1 MGEKTSDNPFIPCI
15 SCQGK
20 AVCCGV
26 ATCAFCLSMN
36 ITLISLLGLH
46 GCTLCFPVHVPSSPR
61 QNLSWLLEPKGGR
74 GPQSSIRPLS
84 LSRLDPPVITISH
97 YTMMKRPTTGY
108 WSVFSVGTGGVQRG
122 CAMGGGREEV
132 SHSWRQMSSLLLN
145 TERLVTPPNT
155 NTDTRRYAARQLQR
169 HMLQSTVCARRESS
183 DLYAGWGKRL
193 YSGALT
199 LRLTCQSQSPGDLSF
214 S

>member
-1 MGEKTSDNPFIPCI
+1 MGKKTSDNPFIPCI
-15 SCQGK
+15 SCQDK

-46 GCTLCFPVHVPSSPR
+46 GCTLCFPVHVPSSQR
-61 QNLSWLLEPKGGR
+61 QNLSSLLEPKGGR
-74 GPQSSIRPLS
+74 GPQSSIGPLS

-155 NTDTRRYAARQLQR
+155 NTDTHRYAARQLQR
-169 HMLQSTVCARRESS
+169 HMPQSTV
-183 DLYAGWGKRL
+183 
-193 YSGALT
+193 
-199 LRLTCQSQSPGDLSF
+199 SPQIYMLGGERDF
-214 S
+214 TVVH